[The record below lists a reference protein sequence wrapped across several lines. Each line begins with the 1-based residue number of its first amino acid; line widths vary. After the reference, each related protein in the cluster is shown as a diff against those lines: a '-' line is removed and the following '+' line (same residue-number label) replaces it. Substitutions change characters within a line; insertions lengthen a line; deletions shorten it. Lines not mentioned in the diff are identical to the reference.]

1 MMSKPVKERDVRVYQ
16 YKGETM
22 ERMEVEEN

>member
-16 YKGETM
+16 GKGELV